1 MNQPASTPDLGKS
14 SMTMDPK
21 LAGLLAYVLGWLT
34 GIIFYVVE
42 KENRFVRFHAY
53 QSILVFGGLTV
64 IHIGLFIV
72 QMILGVALRSTSLVL
87 LFSAISGILGLIGLV
102 LWILLMIKAYQGVWY
117 KLPMVGDMAEKKA

>member
-42 KENRFVRFHAY
+42 KENRFVRFHAM